1 MGGKKGLLGAL
12 LGVGL
17 AIFLGPGAF
26 GISGLGILSA
36 GQAVLFGISAIGSA
50 LMAAKLD
57 KQRKQD
63 DPGFLVNKQSTQEP
77 LYVIYGDR
85 EVGGHR
91 IFVDTT
97 DDGHPGNPVGTQY
110 LHMAFAIC
118 EGEIDAIKAIR
129 FNDRLVYLNNYLE
142 DPLTA
147 DIPDQY
153 NEEFDTHHI
162 LIENDTGLVTQWY
175 PKDHDDDT
183 ESINFADKIEMAYWH
198 GSDDQYFE
206 SPDYCSIVDGNGDPD
221 MSWAHRDWFN
231 YKQVG
236 AEGLVSGRV
245 YDIYELGNTD
255 WTAVGNT
262 STTAGS
268 LTPGNTYIIT
278 SLGDTDFEAIG
289 ANYNTVGAV
298 FTATGAGSGTG
309 TVLNF
314 SFTATG
320 AGTGTGTAIDLSGDG
335 TTEGDSSR
343 RGRGVAWCY
352 LMLTYDRKAFSSA
365 PRVTFEVRGR
375 KIADV
380 VDTTDFDS
388 LTFAQQTARMT
399 NPANCI
405 ADYISNSRYGKGLTA
420 ASTLDTGSGSSF
432 ANYKQY
438 CIDKGI
444 TFNGAINTNN
454 TIFDTVQDMM
464 ASGNA
469 FMNYS
474 NGVYKI
480 HPNDELDF
488 TDAYTFTKDNILGTV
503 NIELGNKRGMSNIAK
518 GSFFDKDK
526 RYQQDTVVIPKFDE
540 TNQYLIDDNNTVS
553 EATFSLNYIHD
564 KETAEKLTRFQLDN
578 SRFMTTMMFQTTWAA
593 SNLEVGDPVYVTYD
607 RYGFTNKK
615 FRLVGQALQADG
627 TVFVTLVEYPTTDI
641 WIADV

>member
-12 LGVGL
+12 LGIGL

-26 GISGLGILSA
+26 GISGLGILTA
-36 GQAVLFGISAIGSA
+36 GQAVMFGISAIGSA
-50 LMAAKLD
+50 LMAAKMD

-77 LYVIYGDR
+77 MYVIYGDR

-97 DDGHPGNPVGTQY
+97 DASHPGDPAGTQY
-110 LHMAFAIC
+110 LHMAFAIA
-118 EGEIDAIKAIR
+118 EGEVANIKEMTDH
-129 FNDRLVYLNNYLE
+129 N
-142 DPLTA
+142 
-147 DIPDQY
+147 
-153 NEEFDTHHI
+153 I
-162 LIENDTGLVTQWY
+162 LIDNNTGLVTQWRE
-175 PKDHDDDT
+175 KDAPNGDDDL
-183 ESINFADKIEMAYWH
+183 NFANKIEWAYWL

-206 SPDYCSIVDGNGDPD
+206 TPDYFSLAISGGALDGNAD
-221 MSWAHRDWFN
+221 MSWAHRDWYN
-231 YKQVG
+231 NVD
-236 AEGLVSGRV
+236 SGS
-245 YDIYELGNTD
+245 N
-255 WTAVGNT
+255 
-262 STTAGS
+262 
-268 LTPGNTYIIT
+268 P
-278 SLGDTDFEAIG
+278 
-289 ANYNTVGAV
+289 
-298 FTATGAGSGTG
+298 
-309 TVLNF
+309 
-314 SFTATG
+314 
-320 AGTGTGTAIDLSGDG
+320 G
-335 TTEGDSSR
+335 TTEGDSNR
-343 RGRGVAWCY
+343 RGRGIVWAY
-352 LMLTYDRKAFSSA
+352 MMLTYDRDVFSSA
-365 PRVTFEVRGR
+365 PRVTFEVRGS
-375 KIADV
+375 KVADV

-388 LTFAQQTARMT
+388 LTFAQQTARMN

-405 ADYISNSRYGKGLTA
+405 ADYISNKRYGKGLSDANTI
-420 ASTLDTGSGSSF
+420 DTGTGSTF

-488 TDAYTFTKDNILGTV
+488 TSAYTFNKDNILGTV

-526 RYQQDTVVIPKFDE
+526 RYQQDTIVIPKFDE

-564 KETAEKLTRFQLDN
+564 SSTAEKLTRFQLDN

-593 SNLEVGDPVYVTYD
+593 SNLEVGDGVYVTYD
-607 RYGFTNKK
+607 RYGYTNKK